1 MQTACVVTGG
11 ARGIGRGIAEL
22 MVARGHHVVIGDVD
36 GWAAATTAAEI
47 GAVAGLAQDVRDPSS
62 HRLVAEEAARH
73 GALTTWFNNAG
84 VGDDGTLA
92 SLSDSQVRSL
102 VEVNLL
108 GTTWGTR
115 AALAAFGPAG
125 GDVVNIASLAALGPV
140 PGYSMYAA
148 TKAAVVSLSASVNA
162 EAPRGVRVHALC
174 PDGADTAM
182 LAAQDPSGLGSQL
195 VHSGGP
201 ILSVAEVAA
210 AAVSLVGSGRV
221 VRAVPG
227 WRGGVVRASAL
238 APGRDAARGR
248 AVRRA
253 GTPGDEAPLAS
264 RTRRTIV
271 RSGACIVRT
280 RALTSYTCSIER
292 LIDTDSLSVAPT
304 RHSLSRDDRLI
315 LPQEAT
321 MSTLSL
327 APAFVPA
334 PAARRSTVRLTRRGR
349 LVVFLT
355 SLFLVLVVAFMLAGG
370 AVGTDEAGQPAPTE
384 IVQVAPGDTLWG
396 IASEIATD
404 GDVRSVMSEIER
416 LNALESASLAAG
428 QKLRVPVVSD

>member
-22 MVARGHHVVIGDVD
+22 MVAAGHQVVIGDLD

-47 GAVAGLAQDVRDPSS
+47 GAVAGLAQDVRDPGS

-92 SLSDSQVRSL
+92 SLTEAQVRLL

-174 PDGADTAM
+174 PDGVDTAM

-195 VHSGGP
+195 VHSGGA
-201 ILSVAEVAA
+201 ILSVADVAA
-210 AAVSLVGSGRV
+210 AAVSLVGSRRV
-221 VRAVPG
+221 VRTVPG

-238 APGRDAARGR
+238 APGVMQHAAGLF
-248 AVRRA
+248 AAQGRRA
-253 GTPGDEAPLAS
+253 MK
-264 RTRRTIV
+264 RR
-271 RSGACIVRT
+271 
-280 RALTSYTCSIER
+280 
-292 LIDTDSLSVAPT
+292 
-304 RHSLSRDDRLI
+304 
-315 LPQEAT
+315 
-321 MSTLSL
+321 
-327 APAFVPA
+327 
-334 PAARRSTVRLTRRGR
+334 
-349 LVVFLT
+349 
-355 SLFLVLVVAFMLAGG
+355 
-370 AVGTDEAGQPAPTE
+370 
-384 IVQVAPGDTLWG
+384 
-396 IASEIATD
+396 
-404 GDVRSVMSEIER
+404 
-416 LNALESASLAAG
+416 
-428 QKLRVPVVSD
+428 

>member
-22 MVARGHHVVIGDVD
+22 MVARGHQVVIGDLD

-47 GAVAGLAQDVRDPSS
+47 GAVAGLAQDVRDPGS

-92 SLSDSQVRSL
+92 SLTEAQVRLL

-174 PDGADTAM
+174 PDGVDTAM

-195 VHSGGP
+195 VHSGGA
-201 ILSVAEVAA
+201 ILSVADVAA
-210 AAVSLVGSGRV
+210 AAVSLVGSARV
-221 VRAVPG
+221 VRTVPG

-238 APGRDAARGR
+238 APGVMQHAAGLF
-248 AVRRA
+248 AAQGRRA
-253 GTPGDEAPLAS
+253 IK
-264 RTRRTIV
+264 RR
-271 RSGACIVRT
+271 
-280 RALTSYTCSIER
+280 
-292 LIDTDSLSVAPT
+292 
-304 RHSLSRDDRLI
+304 
-315 LPQEAT
+315 
-321 MSTLSL
+321 
-327 APAFVPA
+327 
-334 PAARRSTVRLTRRGR
+334 
-349 LVVFLT
+349 
-355 SLFLVLVVAFMLAGG
+355 
-370 AVGTDEAGQPAPTE
+370 
-384 IVQVAPGDTLWG
+384 
-396 IASEIATD
+396 
-404 GDVRSVMSEIER
+404 
-416 LNALESASLAAG
+416 
-428 QKLRVPVVSD
+428 